1 MSWPKLHKTYD
12 ESEKECWLKNE
23 HELKVVTCNEH
34 VLTQFKPFQTVTFVD
49 GVVSLPI
56 GCCDKNNSVDNERLL

>member
-1 MSWPKLHKTYD
+1 MS
-12 ESEKECWLKNE
+12 WLKNE